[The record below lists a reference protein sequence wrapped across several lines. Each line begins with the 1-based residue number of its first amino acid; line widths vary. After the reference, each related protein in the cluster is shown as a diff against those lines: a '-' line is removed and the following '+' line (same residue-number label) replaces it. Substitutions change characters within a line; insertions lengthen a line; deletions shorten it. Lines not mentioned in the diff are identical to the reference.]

1 MSAPHPRNLD
11 SEPVFQPGSGPV
23 IAGWVDTHCHVHD
36 PKFTEGVGAAVAAAL
51 ATGVSQMI
59 SVGCDRPTSLAAI
72 SAATD
77 HPAVFA
83 SVGLHPHEASAGIET
98 ITDLVHSPGIVAI
111 GEAGLDYFYEHS
123 PRNLQRQ
130 IFADQ
135 IGIAHDLDLPLIIHS
150 RDAWEETFEI
160 LDTEGMPER
169 TIFHCFTG
177 GPVEMRAA
185 VDRGAFISF
194 SGIVTF
200 PSATD
205 LHEAA
210 RQCPID
216 RLLIETDSPYLA
228 PVPHRGRRNE
238 PAWVIH
244 VGHRLAELTG
254 REATEICEITS
265 RNSRLAF
272 PALVT

>member
-1 MSAPHPRNLD
+1 MTNDQPFDHVTF
-11 SEPVFQPGSGPV
+11 EPMISGW
-23 IAGWVDTHCHVHD
+23 IDTHCHVHD
-36 PKFTEGVGAAVAAAL
+36 PKFTEGVDAAVASAR

-59 SVGCDRPTSLAAI
+59 SVGCDRATSLAAI
-72 SAATD
+72 AAASSHRD
-77 HPAVFA
+77 VFA
-83 SVGLHPHEASAGIET
+83 SVGLHPHEASEGIET
-98 ITDLVHSPGIVAI
+98 IADLVATPGIVAI
-111 GEAGLDYFYEHS
+111 GEAGLDYYYEHS
-123 PRNLQRQ
+123 PRDIQRQ
-130 IFADQ
+130 VFAEQ
-135 IGIAHDLDLPLIIHS
+135 IAIANEVGLPLIIHT

-160 LDTEGMPER
+160 LDAEGIPER

-177 GPVEMRAA
+177 GPDEMRAA

-210 RQCPID
+210 RQCPSE

-244 VGHRLAELTG
+244 VGQRLAELTG
-254 REATEICEITS
+254 REPAALCEITS
-265 RNSRLAF
+265 NNARRAF

>member
-1 MSAPHPRNLD
+1 MNAIHPPDHEGDLAV
-11 SEPVFQPGSGPV
+11 S
-23 IAGWVDTHCHVHD
+23 GWVDTHCHVHD
-36 PKFTEGVGAAVAAAL
+36 PKFTEGLNVAVDAARAA
-51 ATGVSQMI
+51 GVSQMI
-59 SVGCDRPTSLAAI
+59 SVGCDRATSLAAI
-72 SAATD
+72 AAAGAHHD
-77 HPAVFA
+77 VYA
-83 SVGLHPHEASAGIET
+83 SVGLHPHDAIQGTVT
-98 ITDLVHSPGIVAI
+98 ITDLVHTPGIVAI
-111 GEAGLDYFYEHS
+111 GEAGLDYYYEHS
-123 PRNLQRQ
+123 PRDVQRQ
-130 IFADQ
+130 VFADQ
-135 IGIAHDLDLPLIIHS
+135 IALANETGLPLIIHT

-160 LDTEGMPER
+160 LDAEGMPKQ

-177 GPVEMRAA
+177 GPAEMRAA
-185 VDRGAFISF
+185 VGRGAYISL

-216 RLLIETDSPYLA
+216 HLLIETDSPYLA
-228 PVPHRGRRNE
+228 PVPYRGRRNE

-244 VGHRLAELTG
+244 VGHRLAELTD